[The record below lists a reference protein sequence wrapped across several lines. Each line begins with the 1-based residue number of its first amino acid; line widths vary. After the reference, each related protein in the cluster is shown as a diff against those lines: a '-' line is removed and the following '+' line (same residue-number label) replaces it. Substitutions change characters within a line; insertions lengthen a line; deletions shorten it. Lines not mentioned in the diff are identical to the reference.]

1 MNHHHKREL
10 NHMKTKSEVASY
22 VARSIHLSGKSN
34 IQIAAEAGFPNPN
47 VVSMLAKGN
56 TKVPMARIPALA
68 KAMGT
73 DAKIL
78 LDGCLAAYH
87 PELHRVISNLA
98 PSMLIS
104 RGELSIIRALRHAVR
119 SGSIA

>member
-1 MNHHHKREL
+1 
-10 NHMKTKSEVASY
+10 MKTKADVANY
-22 VARSIHLSGKSN
+22 VSRSIRVSGKTN
-34 IQIAAEAGFPNPN
+34 IQIAAEAGFAHAN
-47 VVSMLAKGN
+47 VLSMITKGD

-68 KAMGT
+68 RAMGT
-73 DAKIL
+73 DPKIL

-87 PELHRVISNLA
+87 PELHRVISALA

-104 RGELSIIRALRHAVR
+104 RGELSVIRALRHAVR